1 MQEESLMTRYILLLA
16 GVVTLGLSVGCSSK
30 HKAKDV
36 ETAVE
41 MAEPVR
47 GDSVVGVK
55 NGDMVYQRKV
65 AMNEELR
72 KLEIDVYDLEAR
84 VYGGPRYLDNRGL
97 YGVLR
102 DCRVQIGDAKNGGDG
117 KVRWTESR
125 EYVTPDDDYS
135 KIGVEDKKRIVG
147 VTEEFLKDRV
157 VRFKD
162 YQRTLQKRQDEYE
175 TKVKMCEMELQQQK
189 MKSASVQ

>member
-1 MQEESLMTRYILLLA
+1 MMRYFILVA
-16 GVVTLGLSVGCSSK
+16 AVASLGLSVGCSSK

-36 ETAVE
+36 DTTVE
-41 MAEPVR
+41 MSEPVR
-47 GDSVVGVK
+47 ADSVVGVK
-55 NGDMVYQRKV
+55 DGDMVYQRKV

-72 KLEIDVYDLEAR
+72 RLEIDVYDLEAR
-84 VYGGPRYLDNRGL
+84 VLGGPRYLDNRGL

-102 DCRVQIGDAKNGGDG
+102 DCRVQLGDVKNGGDG

-125 EYVTPDDDYS
+125 EYVTPEDDYS

-147 VTEEFLKDRV
+147 VTEEFLKDRL

-175 TKVKMCEMELQQQK
+175 TKVKMCEMELQSQKAKSQQ
-189 MKSASVQ
+189 